1 MKKRFLIVISL
12 AVLAFSATA
21 ADIYKWVDA
30 DGKVHYSNTPPP
42 DVKGKKVK
50 VEDPAPPSGPL
61 TPAPTAEF
69 WKQKDDAFRQ
79 RQEEKYKVEKETSD
93 KVATDEADKRKK
105 ACEFYRKD
113 LEQVL
118 GTRERVARSA
128 DGGEII
134 IDPKAEPL
142 NNKQRARVIGEL
154 NESIGKNCN

>member
-1 MKKRFLIVISL
+1 MKKRLLIVIAL
-12 AVLAFSATA
+12 AVLAFNATA

-30 DGKVHYSNTPPP
+30 NGEVHYSNTPPP
-42 DVKGKKVK
+42 DVKGTKVK
-50 VEDPAPPSGPL
+50 VEDPALASPD
-61 TPAPTAEF
+61 TAAATAAH
-69 WKQKDDAFRQ
+69 WKQKDQEFRK
-79 RQEEKYKVEKETSD
+79 RQDEKYTAEKEKTD
-93 KVATDEADKRKK
+93 VVASEEADKRKK
-105 ACEFYRKD
+105 TCEFYRKD

-118 GTRERVARSA
+118 DTRERVARSA

>member
-1 MKKRFLIVISL
+1 MKIIFLVVAL
-12 AVLAFSATA
+12 AVFSFNAN

-30 DGKVHYSNTPPP
+30 NGKVHYSNTPPP
-42 DVKGKKVK
+42 DVKGTKVK

-61 TPAPTAEF
+61 TPAPNAEF
-69 WKQKDDAFRQ
+69 WKQKDAAFRQ

>member
-1 MKKRFLIVISL
+1 MRKRFLIVV
-12 AVLAFSATA
+12 AMAMLAFNADA

-30 DGKVHYSNTPPP
+30 NGKVHYSNTPPP
-42 DVKGKKVK
+42 DVKGTKVK
-50 VEDPAPPSGPL
+50 VEDPAPATGGAATTPS
-61 TPAPTAEF
+61 AEY
-69 WKQKDDAFRQ
+69 WRRKDEEFRK
-79 RQEEKYKVEKETSD
+79 RQDEKYQVEKESSD

-134 IDPKAEPL
+134 VDSKAEPI
-142 NNKQRARVIGEL
+142 NNKQRARIIGEL
-154 NESIGKNCN
+154 NESIEKNCN